1 MHVPT
6 LLLSAGV
13 LVVLLGSQ
21 RLRPTWPGPL
31 IGMLG
36 ATLVV
41 AVFGL
46 VDRAG
51 VSVVGDVPHG
61 LPAIRVPD
69 LGNVDVWR
77 LLPAALGIAVVA
89 YSDNVLTGRAFAG
102 RHRESIDSNQEFLA
116 LGGANVATGLLQ
128 GFPVSS
134 SGSRTVI
141 ADAMGAR
148 TQLHS
153 LVSLVLVVATLLW
166 LGPVIGAFPTAA
178 LGAVVVYAAIRL
190 VDIPE
195 LRRIAAFRRSELVLA
210 LSTTAAVL
218 LFGVLPG
225 IGAAIALSV
234 LDLLRRI
241 VHPHDGVLGYV
252 PDVAGMHDIDDH
264 PDAVQVPGLV
274 VYRYDS
280 PLFFANSDDFT
291 KRAIAVVD
299 QASARERVEWFLL
312 NAEAN
317 TEVDLTAVDALEA
330 LRATLERR
338 GIVFAMARVK
348 QDMRV
353 SLEAGGLVEQ
363 VGAALIFP
371 TLPTAVTAYAAWYQ
385 REHGTPLPGL
395 RIPPVPPQ
403 PKAEA

>member
-1 MHVPT
+1 
-6 LLLSAGV
+6 
-13 LVVLLGSQ
+13 
-21 RLRPTWPGPL
+21 
-31 IGMLG
+31 
-36 ATLVV
+36 
-41 AVFGL
+41 
-46 VDRAG
+46 
-51 VSVVGDVPHG
+51 
-61 LPAIRVPD
+61 
-69 LGNVDVWR
+69 
-77 LLPAALGIAVVA
+77 
-89 YSDNVLTGRAFAG
+89 
-102 RHRESIDSNQEFLA
+102 
-116 LGGANVATGLLQ
+116 
-128 GFPVSS
+128 
-134 SGSRTVI
+134 
-141 ADAMGAR
+141 MGAR

-195 LRRIAAFRRSELVLA
+195 MRRIAAFRRSELVLA

-225 IGAAIALSV
+225 SGAAIALSV

-280 PLFFANSDDFT
+280 PLFFANADDFT
-291 KRAIAVVD
+291 RRALEVVD
-299 QASARERVEWFLL
+299 AAQQRGGVEWFLL

-348 QDMRV
+348 EDMRV

-363 VGAALIFP
+363 VGADLIFP
-371 TLPTAVTAYAAWYQ
+371 TLPTAVAAYAAWYR